1 MEVRDL
7 HGKASSPT
15 QLGAAVQI
23 DVIEV
28 YLEVVD
34 GARTRKTKAKARAFF
49 REPAGV
55 DIAIERRVDLDE
67 TQI

>member
-15 QLGAAVQI
+15 RLGAAAQI
-23 DVIEV
+23 DVIED

-34 GARTRKTKAKARAFF
+34 GARTRKTKTKAREFS
-49 REPAGV
+49 
-55 DIAIERRVDLDE
+55 
-67 TQI
+67 